1 MPGDAMKKIKMK
13 AVDKLFDRLQMNA
26 QSKVLQCERLSLLF
40 MIEGMRYN
48 IKRNMDKLGIIK

>member
-1 MPGDAMKKIKMK
+1 MKKIKMK
-13 AVDKLFDRLQMNA
+13 AIDKLFDRLQENA
-26 QSKVLQCERLSLLF
+26 EGKILQCERLSLIF